1 MEIASWAKLTQGDE
15 NGKKSSLLQLEM
27 YHADAIEIFAMACL
41 SAEFAK
47 YMPGMPNILPV
58 HEMMGK

>member
-1 MEIASWAKLTQGDE
+1 M
-15 NGKKSSLLQLEM
+15 LQVEM